1 MKPLA
6 LNELV
11 RKGEPYMN
19 RHNTLLQ
26 KIVNGDLLQ
35 LADEEG
41 YVKVQSV
48 KVTFKDGTESNYTR
62 EELKKP
68 AVGQAFLSDIISV
81 ANQARSRKAQVLLT
95 GSGSDHDPSIIGT
108 WNLKELGKT
117 HHFGGQSS
125 GGPKVNLG
133 NQYETDLNE
142 SFAKFAD
149 HGGKY
154 PDHVTEIL
162 KKICAANPGTCIK
175 KVKHAG
181 TANTR
186 RPMKYASGAFYISA
200 EGKKEL
206 KLGKTLTDITVT
218 IGQPNKK
225 QNKDIYLSV
234 KFGSTL
240 SFFNIGVRG
249 GGNKSLSIFPV
260 NDLKAG
266 KIPDMGQK
274 YLEMFNIDQG
284 KFLDVFSKY
293 DKDSKAPTVKDY
305 KESYTITGQAKN
317 NLEAFCASGVGYDYW
332 MVHYDGTK
340 LHCYEVD
347 EAYMKRASTLD
358 GDTIN
363 IDYGGSTGS
372 GKRVN
377 INFSTKEYDFSFN
390 IRSKSGSEIYPTHS
404 NGDYFKR

>member
-11 RKGEPYMN
+11 RKGKPYMG
-19 RHNTLLQ
+19 RPTTLLQ

-41 YVKVQSV
+41 YVKVQSI
-48 KVTFKDGTESNYTR
+48 KVTFKDESESTYTR
-62 EELKKP
+62 ADLKKE
-68 AVGQAFLSDIISV
+68 AVGQAFISDIVSV
-81 ANQARSRKAQVLLT
+81 ANQARSRKAQVMLT

-117 HHFGGQSS
+117 HHFGGQKA
-125 GGPKVNLG
+125 GGTSANLG
-133 NQYETDLNE
+133 NQYEADLNE
-142 SFAKFAD
+142 SFEKFAD

-162 KKICAANPGTCIK
+162 KKICAANPGTCVK

-186 RPMKYASGAFYISA
+186 RPMKYASGGFYISA
-200 EGKKEL
+200 EGKKSL
-206 KLGKTLTDITVT
+206 NIGKTLTDITVT
-218 IGQPNKK
+218 IGEPNKK

-249 GGNKSLSIFPV
+249 GGKGLQIFPV
-260 NDLKAG
+260 SDLKAG

-274 YLEMFNIDQG
+274 FLEMFNIDNG

-293 DKDSKAPTVKDY
+293 DKDATSPSVSDH
-305 KESYTITGQAKN
+305 KESYKITGTAKK
-317 NLEAFCASGVGYDYW
+317 NLEAFCASGVGYNYW
-332 MVHYDGTK
+332 MVHYTGSE

-347 EAYMKRASTLD
+347 QAYMKRASTLE
-358 GDTIN
+358 GDNVDIEYGGASGTGKRIN
-363 IDYGGSTGS
+363 I
-372 GKRVN
+372 K
-377 INFSTKEYDFSFN
+377 FSTKEYDFSFN
-390 IRSKSGSEIYPTHS
+390 IRSKTASEIYPTHS